1 MALDVLI
8 YTLNGAFAGFEEDV
22 KGSLTPGKLADMVV
36 LSEDPTSVDP
46 MTIMDIPIQQTII
59 DGRRVHEA

>member
-8 YTLNGAFAGFEEDV
+8 YTLNGAYAGFKEDV
-22 KGSLTPGKLADMVV
+22 KRSITPGKLADFVT
-36 LSEDPTSVDP
+36 LAEDPTSVDP

-59 DGRRVHEA
+59 GGRPVHGA